1 MKMKLLFPLILI
13 AFMIACSP
21 ATKIEKSWYDPSV
34 DPANIKPFN
43 KVLVVAGVADES
55 SKRIAEDKLVAAMK
69 SGVGVQAYS
78 YLLPSDTN
86 DRQLDAKLKKDG
98 FDGILLMRLKNVEKS
113 TSYVEGTGYGGWYGY
128 RYSSPGYYTEDK
140 TYLIET
146 SVYSL
151 EPNKLLWTST
161 TSTLNPSKFG
171 ATMDAIIAVNKAEL
185 ESKGFLPK

>member
-34 DPANIKPFN
+34 DPASIKPFN

-128 RYSSPGYYTEDK
+128 RYSSPGYYSEDK

-146 SVYSL
+146 SIYSL
-151 EPNKLLWTST
+151 DPNKLLWTST

>member
-34 DPANIKPFN
+34 DPASIKPFT

-128 RYSSPGYYTEDK
+128 RYSSPGYYSEDK

-146 SVYSL
+146 SIYSL
-151 EPNKLLWTST
+151 DPNKLLWTST

>member
-1 MKMKLLFPLILI
+1 MKMKLLLPVILI
-13 AFMIACSP
+13 TFIIACTPS
-21 ATKIEKSWYDPSV
+21 TKIEKSWYDPSV
-34 DPANIKPFN
+34 DPATIKPFT

-86 DRQLDAKLKKDG
+86 DRQVDAKLKKDG
-98 FDGILLMRLKNVEKS
+98 FDGILLMRLKNVDKS
-113 TSYVEGTGYGGWYGY
+113 VSYVEGTGYGGWYGY
-128 RYSSPGYYTEDK
+128 RYSSPGYYSEDK
-140 TYLIET
+140 TYMIET
-146 SVYSL
+146 NIYSL
-151 EPNKLLWTST
+151 NPNKLLWTSV

>member
-34 DPANIKPFN
+34 DPASIKPFT

-128 RYSSPGYYTEDK
+128 RYSSPGYYSEDK

-146 SVYSL
+146 SIYSL
-151 EPNKLLWTST
+151 DPNKLLWTST

-171 ATMDAIIAVNKAEL
+171 TTMDAIIAVNKAEL